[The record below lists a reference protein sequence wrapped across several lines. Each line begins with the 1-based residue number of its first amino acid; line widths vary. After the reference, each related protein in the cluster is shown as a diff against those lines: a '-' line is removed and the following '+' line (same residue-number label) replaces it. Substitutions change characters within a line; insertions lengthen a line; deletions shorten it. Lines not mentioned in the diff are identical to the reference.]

1 MTTDAET
8 TLNDLIARV
17 GRVRRWLL
25 ALSALKIAALGL
37 ASVSLYIG
45 LYAWIDHHMRFGRFG
60 RVSAF
65 VLFVAMIAAGLYYVI
80 RVLRRDMTYAHA
92 ANHVEDR
99 HSFDQQLV
107 AAVEYYEGKGDYP
120 YSKVLAKQLVL
131 HVDRAAEGC
140 RFDATIDKW
149 QGYLLSGV
157 IFLCLLVVGLF
168 VRQNVLYV
176 SSYLARLVRPF
187 SAIQP
192 MPAAALEATTGD
204 IVTGPDAPVTLAAA
218 IKGRAPEDVTLV
230 LTRRDPNDANDA
242 TAASPERIQLTPV
255 QDSQGKVTVTATR
268 SFDTTGC
275 FEYRFETPEGA
286 SESHTIRV
294 SELPTVKSMRATITP
309 PGKEGMPPIRPYE
322 QELSAQT
329 LEVLP
334 GSRVEVKVQATTP
347 LREATTVAPN
357 GQATTQ
363 SLDGADTF
371 GFQVTADAS
380 SSVEFNMVSTDGL
393 AGGAPQELRIALK
406 SDDLPQFKL
415 ISPEGDYLATDV
427 ASVPIVFEVTDDFGL
442 DWARLVGEFPDHGP
456 VVLASVSAQGSRQT
470 HLTHTLELE
479 QYDLHVGD
487 SILFYATARD
497 IDTGHRPADANGCSE
512 VYFIEIRPYRQY
524 WNPQA
529 GGQPSSQPGPI
540 AEDLITILEYT
551 RGILKRM
558 WPLVRAPQVTAD
570 DRPTLDALGA
580 DVRYCAD
587 GLARIRDDPEAGFN
601 DSDKAVLSEVIDD
614 YGRAEQHLDR
624 QDAKSALPPQRN
636 AYRTLRK
643 FIDELHMKWDPSQS
657 GQSVPQQTPERVK
670 LQEQPEEP
678 QMEKERIESRLKEM
692 QQKIDTLTRQQQS
705 LKADLTEVMQ
715 QEKQARLERPSAGQ
729 QPSGGE
735 PQPRQGQDQGAKP
748 SAGQGSQAGQT
759 EQTQAGSQGSS
770 AQSGGSSQQSGRST
784 GEGKGGDGSSGAGE
798 QASEGQRGL
807 PSQGSY
813 AAAEGPMSPTAVPST
828 TGGKAG
834 SSSDDTEAR
843 LRMLQA
849 KQKALREQV
858 AQLNAELGRLPVP
871 EYSAQGTA
879 QDQAQEHLNEAVDA
893 MKRSEEKLADARY
906 GPPASSEAEGEMVA
920 PADSAARQ
928 LAEAGKALGR
938 GRSGDGQQSAAE
950 KAQEMAEQLAEA
962 AEAYDESLSEAEKQR
977 MLAQL
982 AAAERMLENMAGPQ
996 WTTISAGGGPSSSLV
1011 YTKDGHMTPAEAA
1024 RMLARQFWSVALESR
1039 QRERRPVEE
1048 EPSDVEFFEAENEFF
1063 ESAAAFRRQRVER

>member
-8 TLNDLIARV
+8 TLTDLIARI

-45 LYAWIDHHMRFGRFG
+45 LYAWIDHQVHFGRFG

-65 VLFVAMIAAGLYYVI
+65 VLFVAMIAVGLYYVI

-92 ANHVEDR
+92 ANHVENR

-107 AAVEYYEGKGDYP
+107 AAVEYYEGRGDYP
-120 YSKVLAKQLVL
+120 YSKTLARQLVL
-131 HVDRAAEGC
+131 QVDKAAEGR

-157 IFLCLLVVGLF
+157 IVLCLVVVGLF

-192 MPAAALEATTGD
+192 VPAAALETTTGD
-204 IVTGPDAPVTLAAA
+204 IVTSPDTAVTLAAA
-218 IKGRAPEDVTLV
+218 IKGRAPENVTLV
-230 LTRRDPNDANDA
+230 LTRQDPNDANDS
-242 TAASPERIQLTPV
+242 AAGSERIQLTPAW
-255 QDSQGKVTVTATR
+255 DSQGDATVTATR

-286 SESHTIRV
+286 SELHTVRV
-294 SELPTVKSMRATITP
+294 CEPPSVKSMTAMITP
-309 PGKEGMPPIRPYE
+309 PAQEGKPPIPPYE
-322 QELSAQT
+322 QELTAPT
-329 LEVLP
+329 LEVLS
-334 GSRVEVKVQATTP
+334 GSRIEVNVQATTP
-347 LREATTVAPN
+347 LRESTTMMPDGRA
-357 GQATTQ
+357 ATQ
-363 SLDGADTF
+363 SLDGADAF
-371 GFQVTADAS
+371 SFEVTADAS

-393 AGGAPQELRIALK
+393 ASGAPQELRIALK
-406 SDDLPQFKL
+406 SDELPQFKL
-415 ISPEGDYLATDV
+415 MSPEGDYLATDV
-427 ASVPIVFEVTDDFGL
+427 ASIPIVFEMTDDFGL
-442 DWARLVGEFPDHGP
+442 DAARLVGEFPDRGP
-456 VVLASVSAQGSRQT
+456 VVLASVAARGSRQI

-479 QYDLHVGD
+479 QHDLHVGD
-487 SILFYATARD
+487 SILFYATAGD
-497 IDTGHRPADANGCSE
+497 VDTGHRPADANGCSE

-524 WNPQA
+524 WHPEA

-551 RGILKRM
+551 RGILKKI
-558 WPLVRAPQVTAD
+558 WPLARAPRVVAG
-570 DRPTLDALGA
+570 DRSKLDAIGT

-587 GLARIRDDPEAGFN
+587 RLASIRDDPEAGFT
-601 DSDKAVLSEVIDD
+601 DRDKALLSEVIDD

-624 QDAKSALPPQRN
+624 QDARSALPPQEN

-643 FIDELHMKWDPSQS
+643 FIDELHMKWNPSQS

-678 QMEKERIESRLKEM
+678 QMEEERIESRLKEM
-692 QQKIDTLTRQQQS
+692 QREIDTLTRQQQS
-705 LKADLTEVMQ
+705 LKDDLTEVVQ
-715 QEKQARLERPSAGQ
+715 QEKQARLERSSVGEQPSAG
-729 QPSGGE
+729 E
-735 PQPRQGQDQGAKP
+735 PQSQQGQDQGAEP
-748 SAGQGSQAGQT
+748 SAGPGSQAGQT
-759 EQTQAGSQGSS
+759 EQTGSQGSS
-770 AQSGGSSQQSGRST
+770 AQSGGSGRQSGRSP
-784 GEGKGGDGSSGAGE
+784 GEGKGGAGSSGSVE
-798 QASEGQRGL
+798 QASDGQGGS
-807 PSQGSY
+807 PSQGSR
-813 AAAEGPMSPTAVPST
+813 AAAEGPMSRTAVPST
-828 TGGKAG
+828 SGGKTG
-834 SSSDDTEAR
+834 PSSDPTEAR

-849 KQKALREQV
+849 KQRALREQV

-871 EYSAQGTA
+871 EYSAQGAA
-879 QDQAQEHLNEAVDA
+879 QNQAQEHLNEAVDA
-893 MKRSEEKLADARY
+893 MKQSEEKLADARY
-906 GPPASSEAEGEMVA
+906 GPPASSEAEGETIA
-920 PADSAARQ
+920 PVDSAARR
-928 LAEAGKALGR
+928 LAEAGKALAR
-938 GRSGDGQQSAAE
+938 GGSGDEQRSAAD
-950 KAQEMAEQLAEA
+950 KAQEMAEQLAKA

-977 MLAQL
+977 MRAQL

-996 WTTISAGGGPSSSLV
+996 WTTISSGGGPSSSLV

-1024 RMLARQFWSVALESR
+1024 RMLARRFWSVALESR

-1063 ESAAAFRRQRVER
+1063 ENAAAFRRQRVER